1 MGEID
6 IGQILSHAKS
16 LPLPHT
22 IIVVME
28 RKDIKREVWIDW
40 MRVAACFFVMVTHC
54 CEPFY
59 YGGEGTLLLSQSD
72 AVWLSVINSLVRA
85 SVALFV
91 VASSYLLF
99 PLHYS
104 SGKFVRK
111 RAVRV
116 LIPFLFWTVVY
127 ALVWGEPIRDFSDL
141 LLNFNYAAGHLWFV
155 YMLIGLYA
163 LMPLLSPWA
172 EKVQKTE
179 LRVYLA
185 IWLFTTMIPL
195 IRNCLGGMPPFIY
208 GPSGIPNPAK
218 YPLWGEAG
226 WNAYGTF
233 YYLSG
238 FIGYMLLGLYFRRF
252 VRKLSW
258 RRTLGFALPL
268 FVAGFAICSVGF
280 FCNVSNDAGGNFPV
294 SGPIAI
300 ASFWEGPWLN
310 DSIGVVLMA
319 TGWILLFRK
328 FNCMGSFYTRILLP
342 ISEASYGMYLCHL
355 LLLVPVS
362 SWIRTSLGTG
372 ADGILGIWTT
382 PLEMLLPAIISFVA
396 LSVLCAL
403 VRRIPQIGKWIVG

>member
-1 MGEID
+1 
-6 IGQILSHAKS
+6 
-16 LPLPHT
+16 
-22 IIVVME
+22 ME
-28 RKDIKREVWIDW
+28 RKDTKREVWIDW

-72 AVWLSVINSLVRA
+72 AVWLSIINTLVRA

-104 SGKFVRK
+104 STEFVRK
-111 RAVRV
+111 RSVRL

-127 ALVWGEPIRDFSDL
+127 ALVWGEPIRDFGDL

-185 IWLFTTMIPL
+185 IWLFTTTIPL
-195 IRNCLGGMPPFIY
+195 IRNWLGGMPPFIY
-208 GPSGIPNPAK
+208 GPYGIPNPAK

-226 WNAYGTF
+226 WNTYGTF

-252 VRKLSW
+252 VGKLSW

-300 ASFWEGPWLN
+300 ASFWEAPWLN

-372 ADGILGIWTT
+372 VDGILGIWTT

>member
-1 MGEID
+1 
-6 IGQILSHAKS
+6 
-16 LPLPHT
+16 
-22 IIVVME
+22 ME
-28 RKDIKREVWIDW
+28 RKDTKREVWIDW

-72 AVWLSVINSLVRA
+72 AVWLSIINTLVRA

-104 SGKFVRK
+104 SAEFVRK

-127 ALVWGEPIRDFSDL
+127 ALVWDEPIRDLGDL

-185 IWLFTTMIPL
+185 IWLFTTTIPL
-195 IRNCLGGMPPFIY
+195 IRNWLGGMPPFIY

-226 WNAYGTF
+226 WNTYGTF

-238 FIGYMLLGLYFRRF
+238 FIGYMLLGLYSRRF
-252 VRKLSW
+252 VGKLSW
-258 RRTLGFALPL
+258 CRTLAFALPL
-268 FVAGFAICSVGF
+268 FMAGFAICSVGF
-280 FCNVSNDAGGNFPV
+280 FCNVSNDAGGKFPV
-294 SGPIAI
+294 SGPIAM

-310 DSIGVVLMA
+310 GTIGVALMA
-319 TGWILLFRK
+319 IGWILFFRK
-328 FNCMGSFYTRILLP
+328 INGTGRFYTRILLP

-355 LLLVPVS
+355 LLLVSLS
-362 SWIRTSLGTG
+362 SWARTSFGTG
-372 ADGILGIWTT
+372 ADGIFGIWTT
-382 PLEMLLPAIISFVA
+382 PLEMLLPAIVCFVL
-396 LSVLCAL
+396 LSVLCVL
-403 VRRIPQIGKWIVG
+403 VRRIPKIGKWIMG

>member
-16 LPLPHT
+16 LPLLHT

-28 RKDIKREVWIDW
+28 RKDTKREVWIDW

-72 AVWLSVINSLVRA
+72 AVWLSIINTLVRA

-104 SGKFVRK
+104 SSEFVRK
-111 RAVRV
+111 RSVRL

-127 ALVWGEPIRDFSDL
+127 ALVWGEPIRDFGDL

-185 IWLFTTMIPL
+185 IWLFTTTIPL
-195 IRNCLGGMPPFIY
+195 LRNWLGGMPPLIY

-238 FIGYMLLGLYFRRF
+238 FIGYMFLGLYFRRF
-252 VRKLSW
+252 VGELSW

-268 FVAGFAICSVGF
+268 FVSGFAICSVGF

-294 SGPIAI
+294 SGPVAM

-310 DSIGVVLMA
+310 DTIGVVLMA
-319 TGWILLFRK
+319 IGWILLFRK
-328 FNCMGSFYTRILLP
+328 FNGTGHFYTRILLP

-355 LLLVPVS
+355 LLLVSLS
-362 SWIRTSLGTG
+362 SWARTSFGTG

-382 PLEMLLPAIISFVA
+382 PLEMLLPAIVSFVA
-396 LSVLCAL
+396 LSVLCVL
-403 VRRIPQIGKWIVG
+403 VRRIPKIGKWIMG

>member
-1 MGEID
+1 
-6 IGQILSHAKS
+6 
-16 LPLPHT
+16 
-22 IIVVME
+22 ME
-28 RKDIKREVWIDW
+28 RKDTKREVWIDW

-59 YGGEGTLLLSQSD
+59 YGGEGTLLLTQSD
-72 AVWLSVINSLVRA
+72 AVWLSIINTLVRA

-104 SGKFVRK
+104 STEFVRK
-111 RAVRV
+111 RSVRL

-127 ALVWGEPIRDFSDL
+127 ALVWGEPIRDLGDL

-185 IWLFTTMIPL
+185 IWLFTTTIPL
-195 IRNCLGGMPPFIY
+195 LRNWLGGMPPLIY

-226 WNAYGTF
+226 WNTYGTF

-252 VRKLSW
+252 VGKLSW
-258 RRTLGFALPL
+258 RRTLGIALPL

-294 SGPIAI
+294 SGPIAM

-310 DSIGVVLMA
+310 DTIGVVLMA
-319 TGWILLFRK
+319 IGWILFFRK
-328 FNCMGSFYTRILLP
+328 FNDTGRFYTRILLP
-342 ISEASYGMYLCHL
+342 ISKASYGMYLCHL
-355 LLLVPVS
+355 LLLVSLS
-362 SWIRTSLGTG
+362 SWARTSFGTG
-372 ADGILGIWTT
+372 ADGIFGIWTT
-382 PLEMLLPAIISFVA
+382 PLEMLLPAIMSFMA
-396 LSVLCAL
+396 LSVLCVF
-403 VRRIPQIGKWIVG
+403 VRRIPKIGKWIMG

>member
-1 MGEID
+1 
-6 IGQILSHAKS
+6 
-16 LPLPHT
+16 
-22 IIVVME
+22 ME
-28 RKDIKREVWIDW
+28 RKDTKREVWIDW

-59 YGGEGTLLLSQSD
+59 YGGEGTLLLTQSD
-72 AVWLSVINSLVRA
+72 AVWLSIINTLVRA

-104 SGKFVRK
+104 SAEFVRK

-116 LIPFLFWTVVY
+116 LIPFLFWSIVY
-127 ALVWGEPIRDFSDL
+127 ALIWGEPIRDLGDL

-179 LRVYLA
+179 LRIYLA
-185 IWLFTTMIPL
+185 IWLFTTTIPL
-195 IRNCLGGMPPFIY
+195 LRNWLGGMPPLIY

-252 VRKLSW
+252 VGELSW

-294 SGPIAI
+294 SGPVAM

-310 DSIGVVLMA
+310 DTIGVVLMA
-319 TGWILLFRK
+319 IGWILLFRK
-328 FNCMGSFYTRILLP
+328 FNGTGHFYTRILLP

-355 LLLVPVS
+355 LLLVSLS
-362 SWIRTSLGTG
+362 SWARTSFGTG

-382 PLEMLLPAIISFVA
+382 PLEMLLPAIVCFVL
-396 LSVLCAL
+396 LSVLCVL
-403 VRRIPQIGKWIVG
+403 VRRIPKIGKWIMG

>member
-1 MGEID
+1 M
-6 IGQILSHAKS
+6 
-16 LPLPHT
+16 
-22 IIVVME
+22 
-28 RKDIKREVWIDW
+28 
-40 MRVAACFFVMVTHC
+40 
-54 CEPFY
+54 
-59 YGGEGTLLLSQSD
+59 LLTQSD
-72 AVWLSVINSLVRA
+72 AVWLSIINTLVRA

-91 VASSYLLF
+91 VASSYLLL

-104 SGKFVRK
+104 SGEFVRK

-127 ALVWGEPIRDFSDL
+127 ALVWGEPIRDLRDL

-179 LRVYLA
+179 LRIYLA
-185 IWLFTTMIPL
+185 IWLFTTTIPL
-195 IRNCLGGMPPFIY
+195 LRNWLGGMPPFIY

-226 WNAYGTF
+226 WNTYGTF

-252 VRKLSW
+252 VGGLSW

-268 FVAGFAICSVGF
+268 FVTGFAICSVGF

-294 SGPIAI
+294 SGPIAM

-310 DSIGVVLMA
+310 DTIGVALMA
-319 TGWILLFRK
+319 IGWILFFRK
-328 FNCMGSFYTRILLP
+328 FNGTGRFYTRILLL
-342 ISEASYGMYLCHL
+342 ISKASYGMYLCHL
-355 LLLVPVS
+355 LLLVSLS
-362 SWIRTSLGTG
+362 SWARTSFGTG
-372 ADGILGIWTT
+372 ADGIFGIWTT
-382 PLEMLLPAIISFVA
+382 PLEMLLPAIVCFVL
-396 LSVLCAL
+396 LSVLCIL
-403 VRRIPQIGKWIVG
+403 VRRIPKIGKWIMG

>member
-1 MGEID
+1 
-6 IGQILSHAKS
+6 
-16 LPLPHT
+16 
-22 IIVVME
+22 ME
-28 RKDIKREVWIDW
+28 RKDTKREVWIDW

-72 AVWLSVINSLVRA
+72 AVWLSIINTLVRA

-99 PLHYS
+99 PLHYTS
-104 SGKFVRK
+104 TEFVRK

-116 LIPFLFWTVVY
+116 LIPFLFWNVVY
-127 ALVWGEPIRDFSDL
+127 ALVWGESIRDLGDL

-179 LRVYLA
+179 LQIYLA
-185 IWLFTTMIPL
+185 IWLFTTAIPL

-252 VRKLSW
+252 VGELSW

-294 SGPIAI
+294 SGPIAM

-310 DSIGVVLMA
+310 DTIGVVLMA
-319 TGWILLFRK
+319 IGWILFFRK
-328 FNCMGSFYTRILLP
+328 FNGTGRFYTRILLP
-342 ISEASYGMYLCHL
+342 ISKASYGMYLCHL
-355 LLLVPVS
+355 LLLVSLS
-362 SWIRTSLGTG
+362 SWARTSFGTG
-372 ADGILGIWTT
+372 ADGIFGIWTT
-382 PLEMLLPAIISFVA
+382 PLEMLLPAIVCFVL
-396 LSVLCAL
+396 LSVLCIL
-403 VRRIPQIGKWIVG
+403 VRRIPKIGKWIMG

>member
-16 LPLPHT
+16 LPLLHT

-28 RKDIKREVWIDW
+28 RKDTKREVWIDW

-127 ALVWGEPIRDFSDL
+127 ALVWGEPIRDFRDL

-185 IWLFTTMIPL
+185 IWLFTTTIPL
-195 IRNCLGGMPPFIY
+195 IRNWLGGMPPFIY

-226 WNAYGTF
+226 WNTYGTF

-252 VRKLSW
+252 VGKLSW